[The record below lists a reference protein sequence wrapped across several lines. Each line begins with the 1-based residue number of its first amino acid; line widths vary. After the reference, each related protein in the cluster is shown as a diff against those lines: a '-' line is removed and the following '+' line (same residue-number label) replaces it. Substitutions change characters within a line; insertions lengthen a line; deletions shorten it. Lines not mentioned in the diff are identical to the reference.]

1 MILDSPRLR
10 LRPWRPEDRAPFAA
24 INAEAGVRRYL
35 SPMTREGLDAW
46 LDRIDAQFAQ
56 NGWGFWAVEERGT
69 SSLIGL
75 CGLPHVHWDAC
86 FTPAVEIGWRL
97 STQWQ
102 GMGLAR
108 EAAQTVLNP
117 RFR

>member
-1 MILDSPRLR
+1 
-10 LRPWRPEDRAPFAA
+10 
-24 INAEAGVRRYL
+24 
-35 SPMTREGLDAW
+35 MTREGLDAW

-75 CGLPHVHWDAC
+75 CGLAHVHWDAC